1 MLPYINF
8 HTHMPLENGHD
19 DCLSILNYT
28 QKDNF
33 DLKELPTNQYY
44 SIGLHPWYVTK
55 ENFAADFE
63 KLTQYIGH
71 KKVLAIGECGLDALK
86 GENLAFQKEVL
97 AAQIDLATFI
107 QKPIIIHCVKAYNEL
122 IALKKQKKPRIPM
135 IVHGF
140 NQNATIL
147 QQLLKNDFY
156 ISIGVEI
163 LMVHP
168 EKVGRGGSHTE
179 LAIRNMPIDHLFL
192 ENDDKN
198 VPISAIYAKASKIL
212 GLDIETL
219 KRQICDNFNRILT
232 PNSIL

>member
-8 HTHMPLENGHD
+8 HTHIPLENGHE

-33 DLKELPTNQYY
+33 DLNDIPNNQYY

-55 ENFAADFE
+55 ENFATDFE
-63 KLTQYIGH
+63 KLTQYIGD

-86 GENLAFQKEVL
+86 GEDLAFQKTVF
-97 AAQIDLATFI
+97 AAQIDLATSI
-107 QKPIIIHCVKAYNEL
+107 QKPLIIHCVKAYNEL
-122 IALKKQKKPRIPM
+122 IALKKHMKPRIPM

-156 ISIGVEI
+156 ISLGVEI
-163 LMVHP
+163 L
-168 EKVGRGGSHTE
+168 RGDSNGHNSFK
-179 LAIRNMPIDHLFL
+179 NMLIDRLFL

-198 VPISAIYAKASKIL
+198 VPIEHIYAHASAL
-212 GLDIETL
+212 LDIDVETL

-232 PNSIL
+232 PHSIL

>member
-1 MLPYINF
+1 MLPYINV
-8 HTHMPLENGHD
+8 HTHISLENGHA

-33 DLKELPTNQYY
+33 DLNELPTNQYY
-44 SIGLHPWYVTK
+44 SIGLHPWYVNK
-55 ENFAADFE
+55 ENFAANFE

-86 GENLAFQKEVL
+86 GEDLAFQKTVF
-97 AAQIDLATFI
+97 AAHIELATSM
-107 QKPIIIHCVKAYNEL
+107 QKPIIIHCVKAFNEL
-122 IALKKQKKPRIPM
+122 IASKKQLKPSIPL
-135 IVHGF
+135 IVHGL

-147 QQLLKNDFY
+147 QQLLKNDFF

-163 LMVHP
+163 L
-168 EKVGRGGSHTE
+168 RGGSNAE
-179 LAIRNMPIDHLFL
+179 MALKNVPIDRFFL

-198 VPISAIYAKASKIL
+198 VPIEHLYAQASKIL
-212 GLDIETL
+212 GMDIETL